1 VAAAPAEDAFPPFA
15 HVDGTTFYLA
25 RTVVEHG
32 DKMRGRLGKFVWRMA
47 NGKDGLYS
55 DNVGPSLYAAAQ
67 GRPVKVW
74 GMLANGRFSYWVL
87 PADGQR
93 TTHMNGAR
101 YQAMLRSKA
110 QSWLHYSY
118 GRRVPRTVHLV
129 KDGERCLWTDASL
142 EAESAVGLQAH
153 RRHPKYSPDL
163 NAVENVWALLRQLLD
178 ERAPAE
184 LESRAD
190 FLVRL
195 RRTVLWLNENRHQ
208 DLLELCTNLHERAD
222 AVLLLSGA
230 RTEF

>member
-55 DNVGPSLYAAAQ
+55 DNVGPPL
-67 GRPVKVW
+67 
-74 GMLANGRFSYWVL
+74 LANGRFSYWVL

-93 TTHMNGAR
+93 TTHMNGAH